1 MMQCVAPDLS
11 WWMHDDFLEIA
22 VEVAADTVLTH
33 DEKLLTFDLEL
44 SRCVDWVKFVHPML
58 YDSEAEEG
66 TIILET
72 DEELPIAERD
82 NRTKSVP

>member
-1 MMQCVAPDLS
+1 M
-11 WWMHDDFLEIA
+11 
-22 VEVAADTVLTH
+22 
-33 DEKLLTFDLEL
+33 
-44 SRCVDWVKFVHPML
+44 HPML

-82 NRTKSVP
+82 NRKKSVP